1 MTWYTP
7 TGNRHGSQSSSGS
20 QNQIYETL
28 RSRIVRCQMQPGE
41 TVYEDRF
48 AEEFGTSRTPVREA
62 LIKLRNDGLV
72 SILPRKG
79 TFVSHITVQDVYEI
93 YQIRKLVEPGIGVT
107 VKDEVDPVK
116 LREFDDAF
124 NRLTSDRELLRD
136 WFHLDRA
143 FHTYLVEC
151 ANNGMLLTMYERIMN
166 HQQRIS
172 VLAAKQPKRLEETA
186 KENGA
191 IIEALLEKDD
201 ERITEAITAHIMAS
215 WAASLR
221 VQQLIRQ

>member
-1 MTWYTP
+1 MTWYSSAPRRTEPAHPKP
-7 TGNRHGSQSSSGS
+7 TQSR
-20 QNQIYETL
+20 IYESL
-28 RSRIVRCQMQPGE
+28 KNRIVRCELPPGE
-41 TVYEDRF
+41 TIYEDRV

-93 YQIRKLVEPGIGVT
+93 YQIRKLVEPGVGIT
-107 VKDEVDPVK
+107 VKDEVEPGR
-116 LREFDDAF
+116 LREFRDVF
-124 NRLTSDRELLRD
+124 NRMSSEQELLRD
-136 WFHLDRA
+136 WFRFDRT

-151 ANNGMLLTMYERIMN
+151 TKNKMLLMLYERIMN

-172 VLAAKQPKRLEETA
+172 ILAARQPRRLEDTA
-186 KENGA
+186 NEHVA
-191 IIEALLEKDD
+191 IIEALLEKDE
-201 ERITEAITAHIMAS
+201 ERIREAITAHIMAS

-221 VQQLIRQ
+221 LEQIIR